1 MAAKK
6 SVLVLAPL
14 AKSKTTDLILKE
26 FAKHFKTFF
35 APIRDVVVTIDKGK
49 TEISFE
55 KQDLT
60 KFDYILPRIDSKR
73 VEYGYQLMKSF
84 DSTNVLKPYSAEAVL
99 IAHDKFLT
107 TQLMVKYRLPVPKTY
122 LAKTQ
127 ESLHNIIKKI
137 GFPVMIKLK
146 AGYGGMGIMY
156 VEDKEALSSII
167 ESMET
172 LKQEVLIQEFVE
184 NPGEDIRA
192 FVVGDE
198 VIASFKRVAKLDEKR
213 ANVNVGGKPVAFEP
227 SEEIKDLAIKAAR
240 ALGAD
245 ICAVD
250 IIEGKDGPVIL
261 ELNINP
267 GIKGLMEATNL
278 DVPKKIAEYVGAQMR

>member
-1 MAAKK
+1 MSKK

-26 FAKHFKTFF
+26 FAKRFKTFF

-49 TEISFE
+49 TNIAFE

-60 KFDYILPRIDSKR
+60 KFDYVLPRIDSKR
-73 VEYGYQLMKSF
+73 VEYGYQLIKAF
-84 DSTNVLKPYSAEAVL
+84 DSTQILKPYNADAVL
-99 IAHDKFLT
+99 TAHDKFLT
-107 TQLMVKYRLPVPKTY
+107 TLLLTKYRLPVPKTY

-127 ESLHNIIKKI
+127 ESLKNIVSKI
-137 GFPVMIKLK
+137 GFPAMIKLK
-146 AGYGGMGIMY
+146 SGYGGMGIMY

-184 NPGEDIRA
+184 NPGEDIRT

-198 VIASFKRVAKLDEKR
+198 VIASFKRVAQLDEKR
-213 ANVNVGGKPVAFEP
+213 ANVKVGGKPVAFEA
-227 SEEIKDLAIKAAR
+227 SDEIKEISLKAAR

-250 IIEGKDGPVIL
+250 IIEGKEGPVIL

-267 GIKGLMEATNL
+267 GIRGMMEATNL
-278 DVPKKIAEYVGAQMR
+278 DIPKKLADYVESQMR

>member
-1 MAAKK
+1 MTEQK
-6 SVLVLAPL
+6 SVLVLAPS

-26 FAKHFKTFF
+26 LAKNFKTFY
-35 APIRDVVVTIDKGK
+35 APLRDVVVIINKDKTK
-49 TEISFE
+49 ITYE

-60 KFDYILPRIDSKR
+60 KFDYVLSRIDSKR
-73 VEYGYQLMKSF
+73 VAYGYQIIKAF
-84 DSTNVLKPYSAEAVL
+84 DSTEMLKPYSAEAVL

-107 TQLMVKYRLPVPKTY
+107 TQLLSRYRVPIPKTY
-122 LAKTQ
+122 LAKTK
-127 ESLHNIIKKI
+127 ESLNDILKIIE
-137 GFPVMIKLK
+137 FPVMIKLK

-156 VEDKEALSSII
+156 VEEKEAMKSII

-192 FVVGDE
+192 FVIGDE
-198 VIASFKRVAKLDEKR
+198 VVACMKRVAMKDEKR
-213 ANVNVGGKPVAFEP
+213 ANVKIGGKPVAFEA
-227 SEEIKDLAIKAAR
+227 SQEIKDVAIKAAR

-250 IIEGKDGPVIL
+250 IIEGKEGPVVL

-267 GIKGLMEATNL
+267 GIQGLMEATNM
-278 DVPKKIAEYVGAQMR
+278 DIPKKISDYIKSQMR

>member
-1 MAAKK
+1 MAKK
-6 SVLVLAPL
+6 SVIVLAPL

-26 FAKHFKTFF
+26 FAKNFRTFF

-49 TEISFE
+49 TKITYE
-55 KQDLT
+55 KHDLT
-60 KFDYILPRIDSKR
+60 KFDYVLPRIDSKR
-73 VEYGYQLMKSF
+73 AEYGYQLMKAF
-84 DSTNVLKPYSAEAVL
+84 DSTDVLKPYSADAVPM
-99 IAHDKFLT
+99 AHDKFLT
-107 TQLMVKYRLPVPKTY
+107 TQLLAKSRLPVPKTY

-127 ESLHNIIKKI
+127 ESLKNVIKTI

-146 AGYGGMGIMY
+146 SGYGGMGIMY
-156 VEDKEALSSII
+156 VEDKEALASII

-184 NPGEDIRA
+184 NPGEDVRV
-192 FVVGDE
+192 FVIGGE
-198 VIASFKRVAKLDEKR
+198 VIASFKRIAKLDEKR
-213 ANVNVGGKPVAFEP
+213 ANVTLGGKPVAFEP
-227 SEEIKDLAIKAAR
+227 SDEIKEIAVKASR

-267 GIKGLMEATNL
+267 GIRGLMEATNM
-278 DVPKKIAEYVGAQMR
+278 DIPKKLAEYVSAQMR